1 MSAEEKA
8 EILELVRKSPRSV
21 SQTLKQLGIPR
32 STYYA
37 WRQRQETAGMAGLRD
52 CKPAAQRVWNRL
64 RDAEVQ
70 AVLDVARKC
79 PEESP
84 RELAC
89 RITDAGR
96 FSVSESTVYR
106 ILKREGLITPAVTEE
121 IRAAKEY
128 HQKTTR
134 VHEMWQTDLTYFFIP
149 GWGWYYIGGIIDD
162 YSRYLICFEV
172 VQDMTG
178 PTLSDL
184 VQKAVE
190 ITGMIDVPI
199 QRRTRLLSDN
209 GSGYISKVFNE
220 YLDTLGIR
228 HIFASRCHP
237 QTCGKIERLHRT
249 AKDRLGLVIHPTPEE
264 LQQSVAEFSS
274 WYNNERYHEAIGN
287 LRPIDVYH
295 GRAEKIRRQ
304 RERLKRKTI
313 QLRRESNLLTA

>member
-1 MSAEEKA
+1 MSAEEQA
-8 EILELVRKSPRSV
+8 EILELVRKSPLSV

-32 STYYA
+32 STYHA

-64 RDAEVQ
+64 REEEVQ
-70 AVLDVARKC
+70 TVLDVARKC

-134 VHEMWQTDLTYFFIP
+134 VHQMWQTDLTYFFIP

-190 ITGMIDVPI
+190 ITEMIDVPI
-199 QRRTRLLSDN
+199 QRRVRLLSDN

-237 QTCGKIERLHRT
+237 QTCGKIERLNRT
-249 AKDRLGLVIHPTPEE
+249 AKDRLGLVIHPTPEG
-264 LQQSVAEFSS
+264 LQRSIAEFSD

-287 LRPIDVYH
+287 LRPVDVYQ
-295 GRAEKIRRQ
+295 GRAERILRQ
-304 RERLKRKTI
+304 REKLKRKTI

>member
-8 EILELVRKSPRSV
+8 EILELVRKSPLSI

-37 WRQRQETAGMAGLRD
+37 WRQREEAAGMAGLRD
-52 CKPAAQRVWNRL
+52 CKPVAQRIWNRL
-64 RDAEVQ
+64 REEEVQ
-70 AVLDVARKC
+70 TVLDFARKR

-106 ILKREGLITPAVTEE
+106 ILKRKGLITPAVTEE
-121 IRAAKEY
+121 IQAAKEY

-134 VHEMWQTDLTYFFIP
+134 VHQMWQTDLTYFFVP
-149 GWGWYYIGGIIDD
+149 GWGWYYLGGIIDD

-172 VQDMTG
+172 VRDMTG

-190 ITGMIDVPI
+190 ITGMTEVPV
-199 QRRTRLLSDN
+199 QRRVKLLSDN

-220 YLDTLGIR
+220 YLDMLDIR
-228 HIFASRCHP
+228 HIYASRCHP

-249 AKDRLGLVIHPTPEE
+249 AKDRLGLVIHSTPDE
-264 LQQSVAEFSS
+264 LQQSVTKFCD
-274 WYNNERYHEAIGN
+274 WYNNKRYHEAIGN
-287 LRPIDVYH
+287 LRPVDVYQ
-295 GRAEKIRRQ
+295 GRAEKILHQRQ
-304 RERLKRKTI
+304 KLKQKTI
-313 QLRRESNLLTA
+313 QLRRKSNLLTA

>member
-1 MSAEEKA
+1 MGAEEKA
-8 EILELVRKSPRSV
+8 EILELVRKSPLSV

-52 CKPAAQRVWNRL
+52 CKPAAQRIWNRL
-64 RDAEVQ
+64 RDDEVQ
-70 AVLDVARKC
+70 TVLDVARKHS
-79 PEESP
+79 EESP
-84 RELAC
+84 REVAC

-121 IRAAKEY
+121 VRAAKEY
-128 HQKTTR
+128 YQKTTR
-134 VHEMWQTDLTYFFIP
+134 VHEMWQTDLTYFFVP
-149 GWGWYYIGGIIDD
+149 GWGWYYLGGIIDD

-178 PTLSDL
+178 PTLSNL

-190 ITGMIDVPI
+190 ITGMTDVPI
-199 QRRTRLLSDN
+199 RRRVRLLSDN

-220 YLDTLGIR
+220 YLATLGIR

-237 QTCGKIERLHRT
+237 QTCGKIERLNRT

-264 LQQSVAEFSS
+264 LQRAIAEFCD
-274 WYNNERYHEAIGN
+274 WYNNKRYHEAINN
-287 LRPIDVYH
+287 LRPVDVYQ
-295 GRAEKIRRQ
+295 GRAQKILRQ
-304 RERLKRKTI
+304 RDQLKRKTI

>member
-1 MSAEEKA
+1 MRAEDKA
-8 EILELVRKSPRSV
+8 EILELVRKSPLSI

-37 WRQRQETAGMAGLRD
+37 WRQRQEAAGMAGLRD
-52 CKPAAQRVWNRL
+52 CKPAAQRIWNRL
-64 RDAEVQ
+64 REEEVQ
-70 AVLDVARKC
+70 TVLDCARKY
-79 PEESP
+79 PEESS

-121 IRAAKEY
+121 IRAGKEY

-134 VHEMWQTDLTYFFIP
+134 VHEMWQTDLTYFFVP
-149 GWGWYYIGGIIDD
+149 GWGWYYLGGIIDD
-162 YSRYLICFEV
+162 YSRYLICYEV

-190 ITGMIDVPI
+190 ITGMTEVPV
-199 QRRTRLLSDN
+199 QRRVRLLSDN

-220 YLDTLGIR
+220 YLDTHDIR
-228 HIFASRCHP
+228 HIYASRCHP
-237 QTCGKIERLHRT
+237 QTCGKIERLNRT

-264 LQQSVAEFSS
+264 LQRAAAEFCD

-287 LRPIDVYH
+287 VRPIDVYE
-295 GRAEKIRRQ
+295 GRAEKILRRRRQ
-304 RERLKRKTI
+304 LKRKTI